1 MVKKENTIV
10 KTIMDAESKKWIE
23 CESCGACLSGKN
35 KQRDEYWTCTNNRIV
50 CNDCMFEPLN
60 VLSKVFFA
68 KDFKNAKKIIK
79 DFDEGFDESFL
90 GIEYITEH
98 K

>member
-1 MVKKENTIV
+1 MAKKL
-10 KTIMDAESKKWIE
+10 KDFIE
-23 CESCGACLSGKN
+23 CESCGKFLKKSDKF
-35 KQRDEYWTCTNNRIV
+35 WTCNDGRLV

-68 KDFKNAKKIIK
+68 KDFKSAKNLIRE
-79 DFDEGFDESFL
+79 FDEGFDESFL
-90 GIEYITEH
+90 GIEY